1 MIRNIWAVG
10 RNYKAHAKEMGAAV
24 PTKPMIFLKAGSTAT
39 FQRDVPLFSASKDI
53 HHELEIALRFGA
65 TADSEGRL
73 TFDGAAIA
81 LDLTARDIQAELKAN
96 AHPWTL
102 AKSFRKSCPLSSMI
116 ALPANESGASTKEI
130 QSESNV
136 PHFKFE
142 LKVNG
147 ETRQRGD
154 TRDMI
159 FDFETL
165 RRYVCDHFPV
175 EPGDLLLTGTPEG
188 VAALKPGDTATASCE
203 SADGH
208 KVSMEWVFR

>member
-10 RNYKAHAKEMGAAV
+10 RNYKAHAKEMGATV
-24 PTKPMIFLKAGSTAT
+24 PSKPMIFLKAGSGAT
-39 FQRDVPLFSASKDI
+39 FQRDVPLFAASQDI
-53 HHELEIALRFGA
+53 HHEVEIALRFGA
-65 TADSEGRL
+65 VADSDGRL

-96 AHPWTL
+96 QHPWTL
-102 AKSFRKSCPLSSMI
+102 AKSFRKSCPLSSTV
-116 ALPANESGASTKEI
+116 ALPAVTSEASAGAAAT
-130 QSESNV
+130 SNV

-147 ETRQRGD
+147 EVRQRGD
-154 TRDMI
+154 THDMI
-159 FDFETL
+159 FDFEML

-188 VAALKPGDTATASCE
+188 VAALRAGDTAKASFESTA
-203 SADGH
+203 GH

>member
-10 RNYKAHAKEMGAAV
+10 RNYKAHAKEMGSAV
-24 PTKPMIFLKAGSTAT
+24 PAKPMIFLKAGSAASQ
-39 FQRDVPLFSASKDI
+39 QRDIPLYSGSKDV
-53 HHELEIALRFGA
+53 HHELEIALRFGS

-73 TFDGAAIA
+73 QFDGAAVA

-102 AKSFRKSCPLSSMI
+102 AKSFKYSCPLSAMV
-116 ALPANESGASTKEI
+116 ALPSEI
-130 QSESNV
+130 

-142 LKVNG
+142 LTVNG
-147 ETRQRGD
+147 ETRQKGD
-154 TRDMI
+154 THDMV

-165 RRYVCDHFPV
+165 RKYVVDNFPV

-188 VAALKPGDTATASCE
+188 VAALKPGDKASAWFKSTDNHE
-203 SADGH
+203 
-208 KVSMEWVFR
+208 VRMEWVFR